1 MTRQT
6 DEQSLKQEVDNSW
19 RVFTVVTVLFF
30 FMKTALLYMQAKNTP
45 QNNDIITNTHIISKL
60 AFAALFF
67 LFSLFTNISITKNK
81 LICGKEHYSIAGWA
95 TAIPFIF
102 IYIIGLFA
110 LWAFAGWT
118 DCFSETWGRYI
129 LDFCGIKKE
138 DLGSVIARKSIGE
151 GIWNYLLGWI
161 TLLVSFNYIL
171 AENCNAFS
179 IKKDEFKKYLNDKYT
194 MKSGKK
200 K

>member
-19 RVFTVVTVLFF
+19 RVFTVVTIIFVV
-30 FMKTALLYMQAKNTP
+30 MKTAILYLEAKKNIP
-45 QNNDIITNTHIISKL
+45 QNQNNTNDIISKV
-60 AFAALFF
+60 AFAVLFF
-67 LFSLFTNISITKNK
+67 LFGLFTNISVTKNK
-81 LICGKEHYSIAGWA
+81 LICGKENYSIAFWA